1 MLSAEGNFFMATN
14 SNLGKNSRLHL
25 LGAMLLLWCAAICG
39 RLVYLQIFRYGG
51 FVKQA
56 EHQQQ
61 REIPLSAKRGVIYDR
76 SGKELAMSV
85 LVDSAFAVPS
95 EVKDLPTAVSLI
107 TRITRDDHN
116 VVLADC
122 RNHKTFCWVARKA
135 DDETIERIK
144 SLNLQGIH
152 FQKEPKR
159 FYPARDLA
167 AQVVGTVGMEDV
179 GQSGIEHA
187 FDEEMRGRAGK
198 MFISVDA
205 RRQWFSDVEKQPEPG
220 ASLVLTI
227 DKNIQY
233 IAEKELDQ
241 AIHDT
246 QAIAGTVIV
255 ENPHTG
261 EILALAN
268 RPTFNPNLRKEI
280 TPNALTNRAVS
291 YVYEPG
297 STFKLVTIS
306 AALEEKLTNPDEVF
320 DCQMGSIVY
329 NGMRIRDSKPHGLLP
344 VWGVLAESSDVGA
357 IKIALRLGEDRLY
370 KYIRAYG
377 FGQQTGIELPGET
390 RGLTKPV
397 SRWSKVSIAAISMG
411 QEIGI
416 SPLQLSGL
424 ISTFANDGVWVA
436 PCIVAGT
443 VGPNSAPQSTPQTV
457 AFHPGAS
464 RRVISSYT
472 AAEMRSMMQ
481 KVVIEGTGRKAILE
495 GYTSAGKTGAAQ
507 KVDPATGAYS
517 KTKYIGSFAGFAP
530 VNNPQIV
537 VAVILDSAVGLHQGG
552 QISAPVFRRIS
563 QQVLEYLHV
572 PHDLPLAP
580 QHQLLL
586 AKTKDKDLEEGTPDH
601 PGEPLETAE
610 VNSDSSDGTKAPSV
624 ARATLRQAQGRL
636 SPATAGADGNV
647 VQAAMREPVSSNAVG
662 GSSTQ
667 GNPSKT
673 PDAGTPAQAKLPST
687 GTVVLDVEQG
697 GIEVPLFVGKT
708 VRGSVEAAQDIGL
721 ELEAVGS
728 GVARQQTPVAG
739 THVAAGARVT
749 VQFGRKSQD
758 LNHRGHRVHRGRRMN
773 FSVPLRVLC
782 GKTLRF
788 DPQKNRV
795 IR

>member
-1 MLSAEGNFFMATN
+1 MATN
-14 SNLGKNSRLHL
+14 PILGKNSRLYL
-25 LGAMLLLWCAAICG
+25 LGGILLFWCLAISF
-39 RLVYLQIFRYGG
+39 RLVYLQIFRYGS

-76 SGKELAMSV
+76 AGHELAMSV

-107 TRITRDDHN
+107 TRITGEDHN

-122 RNHKTFCWVARKA
+122 HSHKTFCWVARKA
-135 DDETIERIK
+135 DDETIQRIK
-144 SLNLQGIH
+144 SLRLQGIH

-167 AQVVGTVGMEDV
+167 AQVVGTVGMEDS

-187 FDEEMRGRAGK
+187 FDDELRGRAGK
-198 MFISVDA
+198 MSISVDA

-220 ASLVLTI
+220 ENLVLTV

-233 IAEKELDQ
+233 IAEKELEQ

-246 QAIAGTVIV
+246 RAIAGTVIV

-268 RPTFNPNLRKEI
+268 RPTFNPNLRKQI
-280 TPNALTNRAVS
+280 TPGALTNRAVS

-357 IKIALRLGEDRLY
+357 IKIALRLGEDRFY

-416 SPLQLSGL
+416 SPLQLSAL

-436 PCIVAGT
+436 PRIVAGT
-443 VGPNSAPQSTPQTV
+443 MDPQSSPEKALPQTV
-457 AFHPGAS
+457 AFHSGTS

-481 KVVIEGTGRKAILE
+481 KVVLEGTGRKAILE
-495 GYTSAGKTGAAQ
+495 GYTSAGKTGTAQ

-552 QISAPVFRRIS
+552 QVSAPVFRRVT
-563 QQVLEYLHV
+563 QQVLEYLHT

-586 AKTKDKDLEEGTPDH
+586 AQAKMKDKDLEEGTPDH

-610 VNSDSSDGTKAPSV
+610 VNGDTMPSSASKPSV
-624 ARATLRQAQGRL
+624 AREPL
-636 SPATAGADGNV
+636 PANTRSDGNV
-647 VQAAMREPVSSNAVG
+647 VQAAIRQNESMPGEAG
-662 GSSTQ
+662 
-667 GNPSKT
+667 PSG
-673 PDAGTPAQAKLPST
+673 PARNEDVADAAALQAKIPAT

-697 GIEVPLFVGKT
+697 GIEVPSFVGKT
-708 VRGSVEAAQDIGL
+708 VRGAVESAQDAGL

-728 GVARQQTPVAG
+728 GVARQQSPLPG
-739 THVAAGARVT
+739 THVAAGAHVT
-749 VQFGRKSQD
+749 VQFGR
-758 LNHRGHRVHRGRRMN
+758 
-773 FSVPLRVLC
+773 
-782 GKTLRF
+782 
-788 DPQKNRV
+788 
-795 IR
+795 

>member
-1 MLSAEGNFFMATN
+1 MATAN
-14 SNLGKNSRLHL
+14 SYPGKNSRLYL
-25 LGAMLLLWCAAICG
+25 LSAVLVLWCVAICG
-39 RLVYLQIFRYGG
+39 RLVFLQIFSYGK

-56 EHQQQ
+56 GHQQQ
-61 REIPLSAKRGVIYDR
+61 RAIPLAAKRGVIYDR
-76 SGKELAMSV
+76 AGHELAMSV
-85 LVDSAFAVPS
+85 LVDSAFAVPT
-95 EVKDLPTAVSLI
+95 EVKDLPTALSLI
-107 TRITRDDHN
+107 TRITGDDYN

-122 RNHKTFCWVARKA
+122 RAHKTFCWVARKA
-135 DDETIERIK
+135 NDETIQRIN
-144 SLNLQGIH
+144 SLKLQGIH

-167 AQVVGTVGMEDV
+167 AQVLGSVGMEDA
-179 GQSGIEHA
+179 GQSGIEHE
-187 FDEEMRGRAGK
+187 FEDELRGRAGK

-205 RRQWFSDVEKQPEPG
+205 RRQWFADVETQPDPG
-220 ASLVLTI
+220 DNLVLTL

-268 RPTFNPNLRKEI
+268 RPTFNPNLRKQI
-280 TPNALTNRAVS
+280 TPGALTNRAVS
-291 YVYEPG
+291 YAYEPG

-306 AALEEKLTNPDEVF
+306 AALEEKVTNPDEVF

-344 VWGVLAESSDVGA
+344 VWGVLAESSDVGS
-357 IKIALRLGEDRLY
+357 IKIALRLGEDRFY
-370 KYIRAYG
+370 KYIRAFG

-390 RGLTKPV
+390 RGMTKPV

-416 SPLQLSGL
+416 SPIQLTSL

-436 PCIVAGT
+436 PRIVAGT
-443 VGPNSAPQSTPQTV
+443 VQPRGTPQTV

-464 RRVISSYT
+464 HRVISSYT

-481 KVVIEGTGRKAILE
+481 KVVLEGTGRKAILE
-495 GYTSAGKTGAAQ
+495 GYTSAGKTGTGQ
-507 KVDPATGAYS
+507 KVDPATGVYS

-530 VNNPQIV
+530 LNNPQIV

-552 QISAPVFRRIS
+552 QIAAPVFRRIS

-586 AKTKDKDLEEGTPDH
+586 AKMKDKDLEEGTPDH
-601 PGEPLETAE
+601 PGETLETAE
-610 VNSDSSDGTKAPSV
+610 VNGDSSESTKSTSLAQSPVPPSV
-624 ARATLRQAQGRL
+624 G
-636 SPATAGADGNV
+636 SDGDV
-647 VQAAMREPVSSNAVG
+647 VQAAMREPVSQNLPPASDSPAI
-662 GSSTQ
+662 S
-667 GNPSKT
+667 SKT
-673 PDAGTPAQAKLPST
+673 PEPAIAAQVRLPSS

-697 GIEVPLFVGKT
+697 GIEVPSFVGKT
-708 VRGSVEAAQDIGL
+708 VRGAVESAQDSGL
-721 ELEAVGS
+721 ELDAVGS
-728 GVARQQTPVAG
+728 GVARQQTPAAG

-749 VQFGRKSQD
+749 VQFGR
-758 LNHRGHRVHRGRRMN
+758 
-773 FSVPLRVLC
+773 
-782 GKTLRF
+782 
-788 DPQKNRV
+788 
-795 IR
+795 

>member
-1 MLSAEGNFFMATN
+1 MAIN
-14 SNLGKNSRLHL
+14 SNLGRNSRLYL
-25 LGAMLLLWCAAICG
+25 LGAMLLFWGVAICG
-39 RLVYLQIFRYGG
+39 RLLYLQIFCYGS

-76 SGKELAMSV
+76 AGHELAMSV
-85 LVDSAFAVPS
+85 LVDSAFAVPT

-107 TRITRDDHN
+107 TRITGEDHH

-135 DDETIERIK
+135 DDETIGRIK

-167 AQVVGTVGMEDV
+167 AQVVGTVGMEDS

-187 FDEEMRGRAGK
+187 FDNELRGRAGK

-220 ASLVLTI
+220 ESLVLTI

-344 VWGVLAESSDVGA
+344 VWGVLAESSDVGS
-357 IKIALRLGEDRLY
+357 IKIALRLGEDRYY
-370 KYIRAYG
+370 KYIRAFG

-390 RGLTKPV
+390 RGLTKPP
-397 SRWSKVSIAAISMG
+397 SRWSKVSIAAISIG

-416 SPLQLSGL
+416 SPIQLAGL
-424 ISTFANDGVWVA
+424 VSTFANDGVWVA
-436 PCIVAGT
+436 PRIVAGKFEPGDT
-443 VGPNSAPQSTPQTV
+443 LQSGMKTV

-464 RRVISSYT
+464 RRVISSFT

-481 KVVIEGTGRKAILE
+481 KVVLEGTGRKAILE
-495 GYTSAGKTGAAQ
+495 GYTAAGKTGTGQ

-517 KTKYIGSFAGFAP
+517 KTKYVGSFAGFAP
-530 VNNPQIV
+530 LNDPQIV
-537 VAVILDSAVGLHQGG
+537 VAVILDSAVGPHQGG
-552 QISAPVFRRIS
+552 QVAAPVFRRVA
-563 QQVLEYLHV
+563 QQALEYLHT

-580 QHQLLL
+580 NHQLLL
-586 AKTKDKDLEEGTPDH
+586 ASRAKDKDLEEGTPDH

-610 VNSDSSDGTKAPSV
+610 VDADSSV
-624 ARATLRQAQGRL
+624 ARAP
-636 SPATAGADGNV
+636 SPATAGSDGKV
-647 VQAAMREPVSSNAVG
+647 VQAAMRQSEPL
-662 GSSTQ
+662 SSTADPTGRATERQ
-667 GNPSKT
+667 VLGST
-673 PDAGTPAQAKLPST
+673 DETVAAQAKLPAT

-697 GIEVPLFVGKT
+697 GIEVPSFIGKT
-708 VRGSVEAAQDIGL
+708 VRGAVEAAQDAGL

-728 GVARQQTPVAG
+728 GVARQQSPPAG
-739 THVAAGARVT
+739 THVAAGAHVT
-749 VQFGRKSQD
+749 VQFGR
-758 LNHRGHRVHRGRRMN
+758 
-773 FSVPLRVLC
+773 
-782 GKTLRF
+782 
-788 DPQKNRV
+788 
-795 IR
+795 

>member
-1 MLSAEGNFFMATN
+1 MATT
-14 SNLGKNSRLHL
+14 SSLGKNSRLYL
-25 LGAMLLLWCAAICG
+25 LGVLFLFWCVAICG

-61 REIPLSAKRGVIYDR
+61 REIPLSPKRGVIYDR
-76 SGKELAMSV
+76 AGHELAMSV

-107 TRITRDDHN
+107 TRITGEDHN

-122 RNHKTFCWVARKA
+122 RSHKTFCWVARKA

-159 FYPARDLA
+159 FYPSRDLA
-167 AQVVGTVGMEDV
+167 AQVVGTVGMEDS

-187 FDEEMRGRAGK
+187 FDDELRGQSGK
-198 MFISVDA
+198 MLISVDA

-220 ASLVLTI
+220 ENLVLTI

-268 RPTFNPNLRKEI
+268 RPTFNPNLRKQI
-280 TPNALTNRAVS
+280 TPGALTNRAVS

-357 IKIALRLGEDRLY
+357 IKIALRLGEDRFY
-370 KYIRAYG
+370 KYIRAFG

-416 SPLQLSGL
+416 SPIQLAGL
-424 ISTFANDGVWVA
+424 VSTFANDGVWVA
-436 PCIVAGT
+436 PRIVTGK
-443 VGPNSAPQSTPQTV
+443 VEPQGTPQTV

-464 RRVISSYT
+464 HRVISSYT
-472 AAEMRSMMQ
+472 AGEMRAMMQ
-481 KVVIEGTGRKAILE
+481 KVVLEGTGRKAILE
-495 GYTSAGKTGAAQ
+495 GYTSAGKTGTAQ

-530 VNNPQIV
+530 LNNPQIV

-552 QISAPVFRRIS
+552 QVSAPVFHRIA

-580 QHQLLL
+580 NHQLLL
-586 AKTKDKDLEEGTPDH
+586 ASRAKDKDLEEGTPDH

-610 VNSDSSDGTKAPSV
+610 VNGDASQPAAGRDRGARAPAPATTSSDGSV
-624 ARATLRQAQGRL
+624 I
-636 SPATAGADGNV
+636 
-647 VQAAMREPVSSNAVG
+647 QAAMRHSEAAADPASRSD
-662 GSSTQ
+662 Q
-667 GNPSKT
+667 
-673 PDAGTPAQAKLPST
+673 TPALSADAASAQPMLPTT

-697 GIEVPLFVGKT
+697 GIEVPSFVGKT
-708 VRGSVEAAQDIGL
+708 VRGAVEAAQDAGL
-721 ELEAVGS
+721 ELEAIGS
-728 GVARQQTPVAG
+728 GVARQQSPPAG
-739 THVAAGARVT
+739 THVAAGTHVT
-749 VQFGRKSQD
+749 VQFGR
-758 LNHRGHRVHRGRRMN
+758 
-773 FSVPLRVLC
+773 
-782 GKTLRF
+782 
-788 DPQKNRV
+788 
-795 IR
+795 

>member
-1 MLSAEGNFFMATN
+1 MTTN
-14 SNLGKNSRLHL
+14 SKLGKNSRLYL
-25 LGAMLLLWCAAICG
+25 LGAMLLLWCVAICG
-39 RLVYLQIFRYGG
+39 RLIYLQVFCYGG

-76 SGKELAMSV
+76 AGRELAMSV
-85 LVDSAFAVPS
+85 LVDSAFAVPT

-107 TRITRDDHN
+107 TRITGEDRN

-122 RNHKTFCWVARKA
+122 RNHKTFCWVARKG
-135 DDETIERIK
+135 DDETIQRIK

-167 AQVVGTVGMEDV
+167 AQVVGTVGMEDA

-187 FDEEMRGRAGK
+187 FDDELRGRAGK
-198 MFISVDA
+198 MLISVDA
-205 RRQWFSDVEKQPEPG
+205 RRQWFSDVEKQPEAG
-220 ASLVLTI
+220 ENLVLTI

-268 RPTFNPNLRKEI
+268 RPTFNPNLRKQI
-280 TPNALTNRAVS
+280 TPATLTNRAVS

-357 IKIALRLGEDRLY
+357 IKIALRLGEDRFY

-416 SPLQLSGL
+416 SPIQLAGL

-436 PCIVAGT
+436 PRIVAGP
-443 VGPNSAPQSTPQTV
+443 VEPQGTPKTV
-457 AFHPGAS
+457 AFHPGES

-481 KVVIEGTGRKAILE
+481 KVVLEGTGRKAILE
-495 GYTSAGKTGAAQ
+495 GYSSAGKTGTAQ

-552 QISAPVFRRIS
+552 QVSAPVYRRVT
-563 QQVLEYLHV
+563 QQVLEYLHT

-586 AKTKDKDLEEGTPDH
+586 AKMKDKDLEEGTPDH

-610 VNSDSSDGTKAPSV
+610 VNGVSIVAQAP
-624 ARATLRQAQGRL
+624 LRQARGRL
-636 SPATAGADGNV
+636 SPANAGGDGKV
-647 VQAAMREPVSSNAVG
+647 VQAAIRQSEPAAPSVVKEQSSGQTVVDG
-662 GSSTQ
+662 GAATTKSPT
-667 GNPSKT
+667 
-673 PDAGTPAQAKLPST
+673 T

-697 GIEVPLFVGKT
+697 GIEVPSFVGKT
-708 VRGSVEAAQDIGL
+708 VRGAVEAAQDAGL
-721 ELEAVGS
+721 EMEAVGS
-728 GVARQQTPVAG
+728 GVAREQSPPAG
-739 THVAAGARVT
+739 THVAAGAHVM
-749 VQFGRKSQD
+749 VQFGR
-758 LNHRGHRVHRGRRMN
+758 
-773 FSVPLRVLC
+773 
-782 GKTLRF
+782 
-788 DPQKNRV
+788 
-795 IR
+795 

>member
-1 MLSAEGNFFMATN
+1 MATN
-14 SNLGKNSRLHL
+14 PHPGKNSRLHL
-25 LGAMLLLWCAAICG
+25 LGALLFLWCLAICG
-39 RLVYLQIFRYGG
+39 RLVFLQIFSYGK

-56 EHQQQ
+56 GHQQQ
-61 REIPLSAKRGVIYDR
+61 RAIPLAAKRGVIYDR
-76 SGKELAMSV
+76 SGHELAMSV
-85 LVDSAFAVPS
+85 LVDSAFAVPT

-107 TRITRDDHN
+107 TRITGDDYN

-122 RNHKTFCWVARKA
+122 RAHKTFCWVARKA
-135 DDETIERIK
+135 NDETIERIN
-144 SLNLQGIH
+144 SLKLQGIH

-167 AQVVGTVGMEDV
+167 AQVLGSVGMEDG
-179 GQSGIEHA
+179 GQSGIEHE
-187 FDEEMRGRAGK
+187 FDDELRGRPGK

-205 RRQWFSDVEKQPEPG
+205 RRQWFSDVETQPDPG
-220 ASLVLTI
+220 DNLVLTI

-233 IAEKELDQ
+233 IAEKELEQ

-268 RPTFNPNLRKEI
+268 RPTFNPNLRKQI
-280 TPNALTNRAVS
+280 TPGALTNRAVS
-291 YVYEPG
+291 YIYEPG

-344 VWGVLAESSDVGA
+344 VWGVLAESSDVGS
-357 IKIALRLGEDRLY
+357 IKIALRLGEDRFY

-416 SPLQLSGL
+416 SPIQLAGL
-424 ISTFANDGVWVA
+424 VSTFANDGVWVA
-436 PCIVAGT
+436 PRIVTGT
-443 VGPNSAPQSTPQTV
+443 VQPKGTPQTV
-457 AFHPGAS
+457 AFHPGTS
-464 RRVISSYT
+464 HRVISSYT

-481 KVVIEGTGRKAILE
+481 KVVLEGTGRKAILE
-495 GYTSAGKTGAAQ
+495 GYSSAGKTGTAQ

-552 QISAPVFRRIS
+552 QVAAPVFRRIS

-580 QHQLLL
+580 QHQLLM
-586 AKTKDKDLEEGTPDH
+586 AKTKEKDLEEGTPDH
-601 PGEPLETAE
+601 PGEPLESAE
-610 VNSDSSDGTKAPSV
+610 VNTDASPAAKPSV
-624 ARATLRQAQGRL
+624 ARAPT
-636 SPATAGADGNV
+636 PATTGGEGIV
-647 VQAAMREPVSSNAVG
+647 VQAAMQEPVAAVDAAIV
-662 GSSTQ
+662 GS
-667 GNPSKT
+667 PSKSS
-673 PDAGTPAQAKLPST
+673 DSALAAQGKLPST

-697 GIEVPLFVGKT
+697 GIEVPSFVGKT
-708 VRGSVEAAQDIGL
+708 VRGAVEAAQDLGL

-749 VQFGRKSQD
+749 VQFGR
-758 LNHRGHRVHRGRRMN
+758 
-773 FSVPLRVLC
+773 
-782 GKTLRF
+782 
-788 DPQKNRV
+788 
-795 IR
+795 

>member
-1 MLSAEGNFFMATN
+1 MA
-14 SNLGKNSRLHL
+14 SGPNLGKNSRLYL
-25 LGAMLLLWCAAICG
+25 LSAMLVFWCVAICG
-39 RLVYLQIFRYGG
+39 RLVFLQIFSYGK

-56 EHQQQ
+56 GHQQQ
-61 REIPLSAKRGVIYDR
+61 RAIPLAAKRGVIYDR
-76 SGKELAMSV
+76 SGRELAMSV
-85 LVDSAFAVPS
+85 LVDSAFAVPT

-107 TRITRDDHN
+107 TRITGDDYN

-122 RNHKTFCWVARKA
+122 RAHKTFCWVARKA
-135 DDETIERIK
+135 NDETIQRIN
-144 SLNLQGIH
+144 SLKLQGIH

-167 AQVVGTVGMEDV
+167 AQVLGSVGMEDS
-179 GQSGIEHA
+179 GQSGIEHE
-187 FDEEMRGRAGK
+187 FDDQLRGRPGK

-205 RRQWFSDVEKQPEPG
+205 RRQWFADVETQPDPG
-220 ASLVLTI
+220 DNLVLTV
-227 DKNIQY
+227 DKNVQY

-268 RPTFNPNLRKEI
+268 RPTFNPNLRKQI
-280 TPNALTNRAVS
+280 TPAALTNRAVS

-306 AALEEKLTNPDEVF
+306 AALEEKITNPNEIF
-320 DCQMGSIVY
+320 DCQMGAIVY

-357 IKIALRLGEDRLY
+357 IKIALRLGEDRFY

-390 RGLTKPV
+390 RGLTKPP

-416 SPLQLSGL
+416 SPIQLAGL

-436 PCIVAGT
+436 PRIVTGS
-443 VGPNSAPQSTPQTV
+443 VQPRGTPQTV
-457 AFHPGAS
+457 AFHSGPGH
-464 RRVISSYT
+464 RVISSYT
-472 AAEMRSMMQ
+472 AAEMRAMMQ
-481 KVVIEGTGRKAILE
+481 KVVLEGTGRKAILE
-495 GYTSAGKTGAAQ
+495 GYSSAGKTGTAQ
-507 KVDPATGAYS
+507 KVDPATGVYS

-552 QISAPVFRRIS
+552 QVSAPVFRRIS

-586 AKTKDKDLEEGTPDH
+586 AKMKDKDLEEGTPDH
-601 PGEPLETAE
+601 PGETLETAE
-610 VNSDSSDGTKAPSV
+610 VNGDSSEQAKRSV
-624 ARATLRQAQGRL
+624 ARALL
-636 SPATAGADGNV
+636 PANAGPAGKV
-647 VQAAMREPVSSNAVG
+647 VQAAVREPASPPTTSIQEVPAKASDAA
-662 GSSTQ
+662 
-667 GNPSKT
+667 NPAPT
-673 PDAGTPAQAKLPST
+673 RLPSS

-697 GIEVPLFVGKT
+697 GIEVPSFVGKT
-708 VRGSVEAAQDIGL
+708 VRGAVEAAQDLGL
-721 ELEAVGS
+721 ELDAVGS
-728 GVARQQTPVAG
+728 GVARQQTPAPG
-739 THVAAGARVT
+739 THVPSGARVT
-749 VQFGRKSQD
+749 VQFGR
-758 LNHRGHRVHRGRRMN
+758 
-773 FSVPLRVLC
+773 
-782 GKTLRF
+782 
-788 DPQKNRV
+788 
-795 IR
+795 